1 MGSESCSQSNPLET
15 SYLLA
20 LFRKSALK
28 KGGRGVPSI
37 LFWTLKT
44 TSLVTTD
51 AIAVDEARVH
61 ERWQNQAAVSP
72 RGGFSLC

>member
-15 SYLLA
+15 SCLLA

-28 KGGRGVPSI
+28 KGGRPSI

-51 AIAVDEARVH
+51 AIAVDEA
-61 ERWQNQAAVSP
+61 
-72 RGGFSLC
+72 